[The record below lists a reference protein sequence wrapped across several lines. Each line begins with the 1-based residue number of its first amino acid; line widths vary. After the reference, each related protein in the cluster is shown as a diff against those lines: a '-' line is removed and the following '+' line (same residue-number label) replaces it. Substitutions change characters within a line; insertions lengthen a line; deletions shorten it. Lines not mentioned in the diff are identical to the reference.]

1 MKKWIILLLL
11 PAVLLSITACG
22 GKNGSAS
29 DKEFNNSMEID
40 IFNPEQGL
48 YETEEPGFLDKV
60 QEMLKPTE
68 EELEELEIYE
78 EILEIL
84 EYYADSRVF
93 FENIDLTNTL
103 LGINQYKDYELWN
116 FYPDGVQ
123 YSGLGNI
130 YHVLLKLESVDK
142 WVGTPYAPSKDR
154 REVLNNFYILN
165 DVLLSETEMEM
176 MEDGRVGYY
185 EMNCWWYDNQGRI
198 DGVHVHGNRISTV
211 NLTDP
216 INLLHH
222 LIGPMNSYGICNQ
235 YIYDDS
241 GKLTGMQC
249 DGYRSM
255 EFIYDEKGRIK
266 EEIWVNYED
275 TIPVTLWY
283 DDQDR
288 LTEVHIEDEET
299 YILEF
304 IRDASGKVVI
314 IDSHAK
320 PGKIELQYDEAGRLV
335 QIDVRY
341 EERVFDGHVTRIV
354 EKCRTWQMTHDE
366 QGRVIS
372 TVYYDDYRYYEFAM
386 TYGDFYGYDP
396 S

>member
-11 PAVLLSITACG
+11 LSVLMSMTACG
-22 GKNGSAS
+22 GKNGSAA
-29 DKEFNNSMEID
+29 DKESNNSVKID
-40 IFNPEQGL
+40 IFNPEWGL
-48 YETEEPGFLDKV
+48 HETEEPGFLDKV
-60 QEMLKPTE
+60 QENLKPTE
-68 EELEELEIYE
+68 EELEELKIYE
-78 EILEIL
+78 EMLVIL

-93 FENIDLTNTL
+93 FENINLTNTM
-103 LGINQYKDYELWN
+103 LGINQYKEYDLRD

-130 YHVLLKLESVDK
+130 YHVLLQLESVDK

-154 REVLNNFYILN
+154 REVLNHFYILN

-176 MEDGRVGYY
+176 MEDGRVGDY
-185 EMNCWWYDNQGRI
+185 EMNCWWYDKQGRI
-198 DGVHVHGNRISTV
+198 DGVHVHGNRTSTV

-241 GKLTGMQC
+241 GNLTGMQC

-275 TIPVTLWY
+275 TIPVKLWY

-299 YILEF
+299 YVLEF

-335 QIDVRY
+335 HINVRY
-341 EERVFDGHVTRIV
+341 EEKIFDGHVIRVV
-354 EKCRTWQMTHDE
+354 EKCKTWQITHDE

-372 TVYYDDYRYYEFAM
+372 TVYHGDGRHSEFAM